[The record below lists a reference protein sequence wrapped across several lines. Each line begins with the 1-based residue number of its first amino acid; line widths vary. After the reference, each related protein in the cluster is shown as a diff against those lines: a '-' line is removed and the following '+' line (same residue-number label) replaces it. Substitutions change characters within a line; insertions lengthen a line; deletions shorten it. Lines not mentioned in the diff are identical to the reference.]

1 MPPFIRHIWLLVLAV
16 GMVAS
21 FSVYSYLR
29 HLDEQSVRLE
39 MNHRSQAKLEAI
51 RAILKQHID
60 ISLTIAAFM
69 RGEIKTREHVE
80 EDEIKAFADAM
91 LDTHPEELVAIAIIP
106 PEGADRMLVARQ
118 DNGSRLDPLLD
129 RQHLH
134 ALIAEVPETQAVQ
147 DNKHHWLMRRIIAEK
162 SRHGTG
168 YVVSDWDLAA
178 MIAIAIA
185 DTHISDLDVE
195 TGLIRNGQFAPVH
208 EHLSQLQKTENK
220 GHEKLVWQDRFSLH
234 GMEFEVRT
242 RSSPAA
248 LRQHAFNSPLWML
261 LLGMA
266 FSLLLA
272 YLTYNRSRYGECL
285 RQEVERQTRAL
296 AKSEQEHREAQHIA
310 HLGHWNYDLVNNRL
324 TWSDEVCH
332 ILGIDLKERHASYK
346 TVLNA
351 VHPDDRSFVHEA
363 YTSSVKEKT
372 PFNIEHRILMKD
384 GTVKWVN
391 ERCVTHY
398 DEDGTPLCSIGTIL
412 DITDLKTAEEKL
424 KWLSYYD
431 TLTRLPNRR
440 LFADRAN
447 QAIVQARRRKSSVA
461 MLFLDLDRFKF
472 INDSLG
478 HSCGDL
484 VLKETAARLEQNL
497 RASDTVT
504 RIGGDEFA
512 VLLPGADS
520 KQAMRVAY
528 KLRSALQQPYHVS
541 EHELT
546 LDVSI
551 GIAIF
556 PQDGDD
562 HEALLKHADTA
573 MYHAKREQTH
583 IHYFSSDMEER
594 AFHYL
599 HMGQE
604 LARAAEEK
612 QLVLHYQSQHAV
624 DHTDSMSP
632 MNHQS
637 KHRMDDGGIIGVE
650 ALIRWQHPKRG
661 MVSPAEFI
669 PLAEETGQIRAIT
682 HWALTE
688 TGRQAVAWE
697 KAGIR
702 PSRVGVNLSAVQLMQ
717 KGLAAEIIRSIRES
731 GAKPEWIEIEITETA
746 AMRDTETGI
755 AIMRE
760 LVDAGISIAIDDFG
774 TGYSSLAYLKRL
786 PAEWLKIDTTF
797 ISGLPNAAED
807 AAIVCSIIAMAHALD
822 MKVIAE
828 GVETQAQLAFLCREG
843 CDAVQG
849 YYFSKPL
856 PKTEATEY
864 LKRHLK
870 ATKSK

>member
-1 MPPFIRHIWLLVLAV
+1 MSRFIRHIWVLVLAV
-16 GMVAS
+16 GIMAS
-21 FSVYSYLR
+21 FAMYGYLR
-29 HLDEQSVRLE
+29 QLDDQSIQIE
-39 MNHRSQAKLEAI
+39 MHHRSQAKLDAI
-51 RAILKQHID
+51 RAILKQHVD
-60 ISLTIAAFM
+60 MSLTIAAFGQSVM
-69 RGEIKTREHVE
+69 TSHQFRK
-80 EDEIKAFADAM
+80 DEIRGFARAM
-91 LDTHPEELVAIAIIP
+91 LRAHPGELAAIAIFP
-106 PEGADRMLVARQ
+106 PERGEKSQIIGQ
-118 DNGSRLDPLLD
+118 DGEGSLDPPLD
-129 RQHLH
+129 WQHLRT
-134 ALIAEVPETQAVQ
+134 LKSMVPDTQVVQ
-147 DNKHHWLMRRIIAEK
+147 DNKHRWLMRRSLAVKIG
-162 SRHGTG
+162 HGTG
-168 YVVSDWDLAA
+168 YVVSDWNLTA
-178 MIAIAIA
+178 MITIAIA
-185 DTHISDLDVE
+185 DTHVSGLNIE
-195 TGLIRNGQFAPVH
+195 TGLIRNGQFTPLH
-208 EHLSQLQKTENK
+208 QHTSRLQQAENK
-220 GHEKLVWQDRFSLH
+220 SHETLAWQGRFSLQ

-242 RSSPAA
+242 HAVSGVLHSPISS
-248 LRQHAFNSPLWML
+248 HPLWIL
-261 LLGMA
+261 LLGIA

-296 AKSEQEHREAQHIA
+296 ARSEQEHRDAQRIA

-324 TWSDEVCH
+324 TWSDEVCR
-332 ILGIDLKERHASYK
+332 ILGINQEECHASYK
-346 TVLNA
+346 TVLDA
-351 VHPDDRSFVHEA
+351 VHPDDRSFVDNA
-363 YTSSVKEKT
+363 YWESVKSKT
-372 PFNIEHRILMKD
+372 PYNIEHRILMKD
-384 GTVKWVN
+384 GTEKWVN

-398 DEDGTPLCSIGTIL
+398 DEDGAPLCSIGTVL
-412 DITDLKTAEEKL
+412 DITELKTAEEKL

-431 TLTRLPNRR
+431 ELTRLPNRR
-440 LFADRAN
+440 LFTDRAD
-447 QAIVQARRRKSSVA
+447 QATAIARRRKSSLA
-461 MLFLDLDRFKF
+461 ILFLDLDRFKY

-528 KLRSALQQPYHVS
+528 KLRSALQNPYHINK
-541 EHELT
+541 HELT

-551 GIAIF
+551 GIAVF
-556 PQDGDD
+556 PQDGED

-573 MYHAKREQTH
+573 MYHAKRDQTH
-583 IHYFSSDMEER
+583 IHYFSRDMEEQ
-594 AFHYL
+594 AFRYL

-604 LARAAEEK
+604 LARAADEK
-612 QLVLHYQSQHAV
+612 QLVLYYQSQHAV
-624 DHTDSMSP
+624 GHADSTSP
-632 MNHQS
+632 LNCQG
-637 KHRMDDGGIIGVE
+637 KYRMDDGSIIGVE
-650 ALIRWQHPKRG
+650 ALIRWQHPRLG

-669 PLAEETGQIRAIT
+669 PLAEETGQIRTIT
-682 HWALTE
+682 HWALAE
-688 TGRQAVAWE
+688 AGRQAVQWE

-702 PSRVGVNLSAVQLMQ
+702 PDRIGVNLSAVQLMQ
-717 KGLAAEIIRSIRES
+717 KGLAAEIIKSIRES
-731 GAKPEWIEIEITETA
+731 GARPEWIEIEITETA

-786 PAEWLKIDTTF
+786 PAEWLKIDTAF
-797 ISGLPNAAED
+797 INALPDAAED

-828 GVETQAQLAFLCREG
+828 GVETRAQLAFLCREG

-856 PKTEATEY
+856 PKAKATKY

-870 ATKSK
+870 PAKNK